1 MISIFLLFFLD
12 GLKNAASL
20 PVTVG
25 FGDRELLTLEVTNL
39 EDVYNVRAELT
50 DVDL

>member
-1 MISIFLLFFLD
+1 MILLVLISFVGGF
-12 GLKNAASL
+12 NIATSF

-39 EDVYNVRAELT
+39 EDVYNVTAE
-50 DVDL
+50 